1 MKKRVLLYIDSLTC
15 GGAEKSLVSLL
26 PLLDYNKMDVTLMLG
41 KRGGLFERYIPQE
54 VKAIS
59 LPEAKGLSSI
69 IGQLL
74 FSVLYRLYGILGI
87 SRHGAEL
94 LWTVKG
100 WTFPELSQEFDV
112 AIAYQQGFPTYYV
125 AKKVDATR
133 KFAWINVD
141 IEKAGYRMRFNNKFY
156 KIYDG
161 ILAVSDALRNLVI
174 EQGYSDK
181 SKTGVIYDIINV
193 DMIRKMADEFI
204 EMSFNGIKIVTVGR
218 LTPPQNHILAVET
231 AKRLK
236 MPVLIFTGGL

>member
-1 MKKRVLLYIDSLTC
+1 
-15 GGAEKSLVSLL
+15 
-26 PLLDYNKMDVTLMLG
+26 
-41 KRGGLFERYIPQE
+41 
-54 VKAIS
+54 
-59 LPEAKGLSSI
+59 
-69 IGQLL
+69 
-74 FSVLYRLYGILGI
+74 
-87 SRHGAEL
+87 
-94 LWTVKG
+94 
-100 WTFPELSQEFDV
+100 
-112 AIAYQQGFPTYYV
+112 
-125 AKKVDATR
+125 
-133 KFAWINVD
+133 
-141 IEKAGYRMRFNNKFY
+141 MRFNNKFY

-218 LTPPQNHILAVET
+218 LTPPKNHILAVET